1 MVHQHPKYLTK
12 LSESD
17 SPYYM
22 VALKGGFNHGTPG
35 GWWREDLARLAVKNA
50 QQDKKIAAQIA
61 AQEARNEKAKHKE
74 AARNLLLFNKE
85 AQAIENAAQILMCL
99 GKTKKTTKKSRTIK
113 PIIGKIVMKNG
124 SYSYNNKL

>member
-17 SPYYM
+17 SPFYM

-50 QQDKKIAAQIA
+50 QRDKKIAAQ
-61 AQEARNEKAKHKE
+61 EARKEKATHEE
-74 AARNLLLFNKE
+74 AARNLLLFNKEVQKE

-124 SYSYNNKL
+124 SYSYKKL